1 MKYTLLYILSLC
13 LLFTSCTR
21 ELSEATEPAES
32 GDWLPALTR
41 ADVGTKATIAGFSS
55 KTSANAEFSKDVV
68 CTNKEENTW
77 KWQPASVSPSLNGI
91 ALLTASIPPI
101 DMSQATVTLNQSDL
115 SAYSNGL
122 QLGTAPVQT
131 NENAVN
137 AINVHHSL
145 ARLDLDCEGN
155 YFLNSTIDLY
165 LAPSATVD
173 FRTATIE
180 TASYKTPHTQS
191 LKDNRRIVLTILPQT
206 FKKGDV
212 LFQYWYD
219 NTRYTY
225 YMECDLEVSTNQC
238 LKVRISPGEEDKY
251 EPGGG
256 GEPDPPTPPDP
267 PTTVEISVTT
277 STITEWV
284 QGSGSEVPVN

>member
-1 MKYTLLYILSLC
+1 MRYILLYTLC
-13 LLFTSCTR
+13 LFIAGCTR
-21 ELSEATEPAES
+21 DVSEVPQATES
-32 GDWLPALTR
+32 DNWLPALTR
-41 ADVGTKATIAGFSS
+41 AAVGTEATIAGFSS
-55 KTSANAEFSKDVV
+55 EAATNAAFCEDVKCINAEQNIWD
-68 CTNKEENTW
+68 W
-77 KWQPASVSPSLNGI
+77 KTLSVSPSLNGV
-91 ALLTASIPPI
+91 ALLAASIPPI
-101 DMSQATVTLNQSDL
+101 DMSRATVTLNQSNL
-115 SAYSNGL
+115 SAYSYGL

-131 NENAVN
+131 SENAVN
-137 AINVHHSL
+137 AINVNHSL

-180 TASYKTPHTQS
+180 TASYKSAYTQS
-191 LKDNRRIVLTILPQT
+191 LENSRRIVLTILPQT

-284 QGSGSEVPVN
+284 QGSGSEVPVGR